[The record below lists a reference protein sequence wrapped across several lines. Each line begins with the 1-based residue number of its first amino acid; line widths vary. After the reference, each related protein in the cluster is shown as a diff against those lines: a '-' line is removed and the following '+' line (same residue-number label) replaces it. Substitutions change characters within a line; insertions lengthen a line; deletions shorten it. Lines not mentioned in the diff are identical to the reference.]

1 MCHRFA
7 WSRLVLGT
15 RLRRADASALTVCGA
30 LAAAWNAARTA
41 RAATL
46 TARAALIAA
55 VATSP
60 IAVVAAVATLAAAA
74 AAAVAAS
81 TFAAAHAAAAVA
93 TLAASRKHASHRRS
107 ERVCALGLL
116 WSLNCSGDS
125 SLALSRASWP
135 SRRKARRLVARVWKA
150 KVPLASRDSAIEMA
164 TA

>member
-15 RLRRADASALTVCGA
+15 RLRRADASALTVCGT

-41 RAATL
+41 RAASL
-46 TARAALIAA
+46 AARAALIAA

-93 TLAASRKHASHRRS
+93 TLAASRKHASHRPS

-116 WSLNCSGDS
+116 WSLNCSGD
-125 SLALSRASWP
+125 
-135 SRRKARRLVARVWKA
+135 RRE
-150 KVPLASRDSAIEMA
+150 PLGLHAERPA
-164 TA
+164 TRGESVEGKGAAGEPRFGD